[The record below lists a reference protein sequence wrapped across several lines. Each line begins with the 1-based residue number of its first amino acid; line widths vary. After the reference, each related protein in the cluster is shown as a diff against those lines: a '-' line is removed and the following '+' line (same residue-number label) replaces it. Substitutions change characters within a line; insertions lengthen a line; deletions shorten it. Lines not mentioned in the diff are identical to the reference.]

1 MSENVNVSSVYDK
14 DYLDKLLNT
23 VESKFIMLS
32 IEENKTDL
40 ESKKKYDPHK
50 KSSDESEFLSL
61 IHYHNTHYR
70 YRKYLHFLQHI

>member
-40 ESKKKYDPHK
+40 ESKKNTTRIKNRAMK
-50 KSSDESEFLSL
+50 ANSFLLS
-61 IHYHNTHYR
+61 ITITHIIR
-70 YRKYLHFLQHI
+70 HLV